1 MSRTLTVTALLALGI
16 ASAHADETTTEAT
29 TQVSYSD
36 LDLSRPADAKV
47 LAARLQDAATSVCL
61 KANPENVTP
70 VALENCISVSVHMAM
85 SRIESDMDAVVHGKL
100 SNVRTA
106 MRDL

>member
-1 MSRTLTVTALLALGI
+1 MLRTLTLTALLALCVT
-16 ASAHADETTTEAT
+16 AAQAEDDVSTL
-29 TQVSYSD
+29 VSYSD

-61 KANPENVTP
+61 KANPEKVAAG
-70 VALENCISVSVHMAM
+70 ALENCISISVHMAM
-85 SRIESDMDAVVHGKL
+85 SRIQSDMDDAVRGKL
-100 SNVRTA
+100 TNVRTA

>member
-1 MSRTLTVTALLALGI
+1 MLRTILVPALLVLSIAG
-16 ASAHADETTTEAT
+16 ASADEAT
-29 TQVSYSD
+29 TNVSYAD

-47 LAARLQDAATSVCL
+47 LAARLQDAATAVCL

-70 VALENCISVSVHMAM
+70 GALEHCINASVHMAM
-85 SRIESDMDAVVHGKL
+85 SRIESNMDMVVRDKL
-100 SNVRTA
+100 GNVRTA